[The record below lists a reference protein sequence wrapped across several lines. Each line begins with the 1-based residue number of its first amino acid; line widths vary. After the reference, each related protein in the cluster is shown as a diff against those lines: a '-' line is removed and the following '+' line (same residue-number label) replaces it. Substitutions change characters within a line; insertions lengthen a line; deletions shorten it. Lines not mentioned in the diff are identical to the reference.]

1 MSLSE
6 EARRTLPYL
15 EQYEEAP
22 PFGRGFWEL
31 TSQGII
37 RRILPIEQLGIRTPA
52 DLGLRRTPRFNIY
65 SPVSGQKLR
74 RVRLWYDQEKATPEQ
89 LDVWI
94 KPYKPREELV
104 SITSPIDPAE
114 FSVAQNR
121 MWTTEFTI
129 LPELGRN
136 IDRVVLHMNRLPYQG
151 TWRSAQVEGERLIV
165 VERGVRPTI
174 VVKPITAT
182 LHGLLAEG
190 FDIEQVQQTAS
201 IIIRMLSSNF
211 PDMVR
216 VLRKTGPIPPE
227 IIARIT
233 EP

>member
-6 EARRTLPYL
+6 EARRTLPFL
-15 EQYEEAP
+15 ETYEEAP
-22 PFGRGFWEL
+22 PIGRGYWEL
-31 TSQGII
+31 TASGIVH
-37 RRILPIEQLGIRTPA
+37 RILPLRLTSPQG
-52 DLGLRRTPRFNIY
+52 LGLKRTPRFWIY
-65 SPVSGQKLR
+65 SPISQERLR
-74 RVRLWYDQEKATPEQ
+74 RARLWYDPQKATPDQ
-89 LDVWI
+89 LDLWI
-94 KPYKPREELV
+94 KPYRAREELV
-104 SITSPIDPAE
+104 AITSPIEPAE
-114 FSVAQNR
+114 YSLAQNR

-129 LPELGRN
+129 MPELGRN
-136 IDRVVLHMNRLPYQG
+136 IDRVIVRMNTLPYQG

-201 IIIRMLSSNF
+201 IIVRMLSSNF

-216 VLRKTGPIPPE
+216 TLRKSSSIPPE

>member
-15 EQYEEAP
+15 ETYEEAP

-31 TSQGII
+31 TSAGIV
-37 RRILPIEQLGIRTPA
+37 RRILEQLGVKSPT
-52 DLGLRRTPRFNIY
+52 DLGFKRTPRFWIY
-65 SPVSGQKLR
+65 SPITGKRLHR
-74 RVRLWYDQEKATPEQ
+74 IRLWYDPQKATPEL
-89 LDVWI
+89 LDLWI

-104 SITSPIDPAE
+104 AITSPIEPAE
-114 FSVAQNR
+114 YSLAQNR

-129 LPELGRN
+129 LPEVEGN
-136 IDRVVLHMNRLPYQG
+136 IDRIVVHMNTLPYQG
-151 TWRSAQVEGERLIV
+151 IWRSAQVEGERLIV
-165 VERGVRPTI
+165 VERGIRPTI

-201 IIIRMLSSNF
+201 IVVRMLSSNF

-227 IIARIT
+227 IVARIT